1 MSMSIFQNMKFF
13 PKPYWIPK
21 LQKSSIGN
29 MITTSGKQY
38 VIKSLSGKITAAF
51 KIYWNLSTILK
62 RSSKSVWSNVFW
74 YVKIYI
80 FWKFI
85 QYTMHWDKTRI
96 LKIFSS
102 GKINSPTFSFNS
114 QFLYELKYKVRLSK
128 ILCGIS
134 HFWICFVFIK
144 VYIFVQ
150 QKAQTFWL

>member
-62 RSSKSVWSNVFW
+62 RSSKNVWSNVFW

-85 QYTMHWDKTRI
+85 QYTMH
-96 LKIFSS
+96 
-102 GKINSPTFSFNS
+102 
-114 QFLYELKYKVRLSK
+114 
-128 ILCGIS
+128 
-134 HFWICFVFIK
+134 
-144 VYIFVQ
+144 
-150 QKAQTFWL
+150 